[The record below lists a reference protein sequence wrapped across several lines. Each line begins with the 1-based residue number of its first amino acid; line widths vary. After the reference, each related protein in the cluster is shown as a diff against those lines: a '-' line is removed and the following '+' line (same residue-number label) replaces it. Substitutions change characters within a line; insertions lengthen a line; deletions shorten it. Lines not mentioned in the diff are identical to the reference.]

1 LGVVGGEGDFSG
13 GLLRLAGITITFLVL
28 LDSVLDA
35 MLLTQVLRHRGKEG
49 YGGGNCEKSGGG
61 INFAGR
67 WFPISVN
74 SRKPSST
81 WLGRTHGFQGFP
93 FVI

>member
-1 LGVVGGEGDFSG
+1 MMDWVGVASRSAVVGFTYDRAWEAFLGVVGGEGDFSG

-49 YGGGNCEKSGGG
+49 YGGGNCEKSGD
-61 INFAGR
+61 
-67 WFPISVN
+67 
-74 SRKPSST
+74 
-81 WLGRTHGFQGFP
+81 
-93 FVI
+93 